1 MGLINYWRR
10 TPRRVLQR
18 IFPKWKRVSLEGKKR
33 NWKLIG
39 IEQTIDLIRSKNRT
53 LSVKHLCYHFRILT
67 IAKDI
72 PSNQKTETLQPPKE
86 KREHQVPVLFWTF
99 AWHFGSGSALPVYQ
113 GWGVWEAAQE
123 GVGGKKCLKLA
134 AGPRVK
140 RRRVGASTLH
150 QQHHHPP
157 RFQRKPFHFWGNCT
171 VFLKSWLLAHVVDWI
186 SRQVAP
192 CLVWSPTKPAL
203 PSTLPSY
210 WRWGVAGTLQ
220 NTVAWWGWMIDVES
234 LEEDS
239 PWGDVSAK
247 AFVFPA
253 GTTGRVTLIPAPVSK
268 CPSPQ
273 LLDWTNSHS
282 NHLTAR
288 TH

>member
-1 MGLINYWRR
+1 MY
-10 TPRRVLQR
+10 
-18 IFPKWKRVSLEGKKR
+18 
-33 NWKLIG
+33 
-39 IEQTIDLIRSKNRT
+39 
-53 LSVKHLCYHFRILT
+53 FRILM

-113 GWGVWEAAQE
+113 GWVVWEAAQE

-157 RFQRKPFHFWGNCT
+157 RFQRTPFHFCGNYT

-203 PSTLPSY
+203 PSTLPLLLEMRSS
-210 WRWGVAGTLQ
+210 WHSSKHCCVMGLNDWCGKSGGGFALRRCFCKGFCFPRWH
-220 NTVAWWGWMIDVES
+220 
-234 LEEDS
+234 
-239 PWGDVSAK
+239 
-247 AFVFPA
+247 
-253 GTTGRVTLIPAPVSK
+253 
-268 CPSPQ
+268 
-273 LLDWTNSHS
+273 DW
-282 NHLTAR
+282 
-288 TH
+288 